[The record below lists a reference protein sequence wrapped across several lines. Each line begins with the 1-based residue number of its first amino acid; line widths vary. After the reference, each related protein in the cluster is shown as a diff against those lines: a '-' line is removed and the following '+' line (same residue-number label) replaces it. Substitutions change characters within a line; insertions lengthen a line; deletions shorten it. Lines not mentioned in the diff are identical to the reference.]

1 MAEWVKDL
9 EPEEHIS
16 IFNIKNVV
24 EQQKAINFA
33 LKMDKDKEVLL
44 RENERLN

>member
-33 LKMDKDKEVLL
+33 LKMDKEVLL